1 MMKSVSFSPET
12 IVSARLP
19 SSFVQPF
26 GAGDILMP
34 ALVFVALCS
43 LPVTTSRATAVVV
56 MNGDEELVTV
66 ARRRAH
72 LEDFG
77 SALLGGNV
85 IPVGN
90 AALGFGHDR
99 IPGVV
104 IDLHGQFPSRGGGNG
119 LRAGTAGSN
128 RRMRALASTSRVAVQ
143 SFFLSLK
150 TSSTCWSAVSQCL
163 SSSAITPPPRGRRRP
178 QRVYHS
184 LSNPLFSLGPD
195 FGLQCG

>member
-1 MMKSVSFSPET
+1 MRRKKLEPAFTYLRTSSAANVGADRDSDKRQREAIQGFARYTGYELVGEFYDA

-72 LEDFG
+72 LEDSG
-77 SALLGGNV
+77 SALLGGPV

-90 AALGFGHDR
+90 AALGLRHEHM
-99 IPGVV
+99 PGSSP
-104 IDLHGQFPSRGGGNG
+104 HSRC
-119 LRAGTAGSN
+119 RH
-128 RRMRALASTSRVAVQ
+128 R
-143 SFFLSLK
+143 
-150 TSSTCWSAVSQCL
+150 SSWSV
-163 SSSAITPPPRGRRRP
+163 
-178 QRVYHS
+178 S
-184 LSNPLFSLGPD
+184 LSWWW
-195 FGLQCG
+195 